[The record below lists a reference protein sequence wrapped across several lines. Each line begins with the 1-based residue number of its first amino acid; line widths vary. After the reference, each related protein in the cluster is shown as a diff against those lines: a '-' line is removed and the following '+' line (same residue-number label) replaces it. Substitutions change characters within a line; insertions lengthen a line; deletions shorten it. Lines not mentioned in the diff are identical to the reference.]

1 MSNTVIIRQALAV
14 IAIACCVY
22 VTECGEASRRR
33 LEQEELDRQRFKQP
47 FAYIFISLFL
57 AVSLPLFR
65 FVHCICTDPL
75 VPPLF
80 RELKRRAARIL
91 NERFGT
97 FGVVEKRVDIDIDIN
112 DDEYVT
118 MKSID

>member
-1 MSNTVIIRQALAV
+1 M
-14 IAIACCVY
+14 
-22 VTECGEASRRR
+22 
-33 LEQEELDRQRFKQP
+33 
-47 FAYIFISLFL
+47 
-57 AVSLPLFR
+57 
-65 FVHCICTDPL
+65 
-75 VPPLF
+75 PPLF

-97 FGVVEKRVDIDIDIN
+97 FGVVEKRVDIDIDIDD

>member
-1 MSNTVIIRQALAV
+1 M
-14 IAIACCVY
+14 
-22 VTECGEASRRR
+22 
-33 LEQEELDRQRFKQP
+33 
-47 FAYIFISLFL
+47 
-57 AVSLPLFR
+57 
-65 FVHCICTDPL
+65 
-75 VPPLF
+75 PPLF

-97 FGVVEKRVDIDIDIN
+97 FGVVEKRVDIDIDID

>member
-1 MSNTVIIRQALAV
+1 MSTTAIIRQALAV
-14 IAIACCVY
+14 IVITCSIHLAD
-22 VTECGEASRRR
+22 CGEASQRR

-47 FAYIFISLFL
+47 FAYIFVSLVL
-57 AVSLPLFR
+57 AVSLPMFR
-65 FVHCICTDPL
+65 FFHCICTDPL

-97 FGVVEKRVDIDIDIN
+97 FGVVEKRVDIDIDI

>member
-1 MSNTVIIRQALAV
+1 MSTTAIIRQALAV
-14 IAIACCVY
+14 IAIACCIHLS
-22 VTECGEASRRR
+22 ECGEASQRR

-47 FAYIFISLFL
+47 FAYIFVSLFL

-65 FVHCICTDPL
+65 FIHCICTDPL

-97 FGVVEKRVDIDIDIN
+97 FGVVEKRVDIDIDDD
-112 DDEYVT
+112 DDEYVN

>member
-1 MSNTVIIRQALAV
+1 M
-14 IAIACCVY
+14 
-22 VTECGEASRRR
+22 
-33 LEQEELDRQRFKQP
+33 
-47 FAYIFISLFL
+47 
-57 AVSLPLFR
+57 
-65 FVHCICTDPL
+65 
-75 VPPLF
+75 PPLF

-97 FGVVEKRVDIDIDIN
+97 FGVVEKRVDIDIDIDID